1 MKKMKHLVLFILV
14 TTYFRLHEACE
25 MNRVLLHNELGPGR
39 LLEFHCYSVNNDLG
53 VKNLNFNATPYVIEF
68 HDDAIL
74 ITTWDCLLRQGAN
87 LEYFYKVEA
96 YRAGHRIIPK
106 CGQRRVWTA
115 KLDGIY
121 FSRDLDTPPVLA
133 LRWNKA

>member
-1 MKKMKHLVLFILV
+1 MKHLILFILV

-25 MNRVLLHNELGPGR
+25 KNRVLLHNELGPGR
-39 LLEFHCYSVNNDLG
+39 ILEFHCYSVNNDLG

-68 HDDAIL
+68 HDDVIL

-87 LEYFYKVEA
+87 MEYSYKVEV

-106 CGQRRVWTA
+106 CGQIRVWTA